1 MRTVKEY
8 LQSIGFNKKPD
19 KKALAIVGQQYNS
32 ISEKDSEEQIK
43 KRIDAMISAFPEY
56 ETRLNNRNIDL
67 DVTVGGK
74 LSAIFECKK
83 LGNKV
88 EMLEYADVNK
98 KALYELIANFKSLYY
113 DQKICPEWLVVSNGR
128 DWFIFNSIP
137 FLRFCENPRVQEY
150 FGTDSNQLPQ
160 IVKSTKGDFYNDISV
175 FFAKN
180 PELLSDFSKHCLYT
194 NEKESI
200 YSFLSRDIFLHQYN
214 PNIGNTLDKQFYGEL
229 LYILGLQERKVDGKK
244 SIVPNDV
251 PHTFC
256 KQIVD
261 QGKDFEQTL
270 ELMVIWLNR
279 ILFLKLF
286 EARLVSFN
294 GKSASFKFFD
304 KSRIRDTAEM
314 ETLFFRVLAVP
325 ENQRS
330 EKKNNENIPYLNSSL
345 FEKKSQEQSVSISNI
360 LGNEEL
366 DYYKGTI
373 LKDRAGNRRTGLIKL
388 LDYLFEFLDAYDFA
402 DDSESFSLISPMVLG
417 LIFEKINGYKDGSYY
432 TPTEIT
438 DYMAKYAIEQTILAK
453 ARNQFHLDY
462 SNFSEFKAQFPR
474 FSEKERKG
482 IEDIIRTLTVVD
494 PAVGSGHFLVS
505 ALNVLL
511 SIWFNFAMIAVPQKY
526 ELKAENGDV
535 QMYENGELFSYRRS
549 DPEGMVFQKAVFQA
563 KEEIIENNLFG
574 VDINTKSVEIACL
587 RLWIELLK
595 NAYYKPD
602 GTMETLPNIDINIK
616 EGDSLY
622 APIPFL
628 DPNFFSYERD
638 LLDYKNAWKQYQN
651 TPDKGAKKAIAEQL
665 VRRRTELKEKIVV
678 DYVQY
683 DDLIWTIDFPQT
695 LNDDGSFRGFD
706 VVVGNPP
713 YIQLQK
719 DGGNLASRYS
729 IKDDKRRNFY
739 ETLEKTGDIYCLFY
753 EQGTKLLREN
763 GILAYITSNKWMC
776 ADYGTKL
783 KDFFLKNNPLL
794 LVDLGP
800 DVFEESAVDTSI
812 LVMSKSKNNNE
823 LKGLKLTTKSELH
836 DFEDLVK
843 RSAAIDEPGD
853 GPWFIG
859 SPAEQELKTRIKR
872 VGKPLEDFGV
882 NMSRGIITGLNEAFV
897 IDTTTKERLCQED
910 PRSIEVIKPLLR
922 GSDIRRWQTNWAE
935 RWVIVIPAG
944 WTNARRKDEQA
955 ECYIAEQQPAVYH
968 YLKSIGDAIEH
979 GTMNV
984 KGQGL
989 YNRDDQGEY
998 WWELR
1003 DCSYYGEF
1011 EKPKIM
1017 YPEFSASPSFLL
1029 DLKGHYSLDTGWFI
1043 TAGSPYLLGIL
1054 NSNVAWWYLRRTA
1067 AQLGHAAFRM
1077 KKTYLHDLPIVE
1089 PDKTSRARIE
1099 TIIQRLA
1106 AQPMQGTALE
1116 RVKWENEVNTEVYHL
1131 YQLTD
1136 DEVALIE
1143 SSVNPEK
1150 ENSLKTQE

>member
-8 LQSIGFNKKPD
+8 LQSIGFNKKLD
-19 KKALAIVGQQYNS
+19 KKAFAIVGQQYNS

-128 DWFIFNSIP
+128 EWFIFNSVP

-229 LYILGLQERKVDGKK
+229 LYILGLQEQKVDGKK

-304 KSRIRDTAEM
+304 KSRIKDTAEM

-345 FEKKSQEQSVSISNI
+345 FEKKSQERDVSISSI

-373 LKDRAGNRRTGLIKL
+373 LKDREGNRRTGSIKL

-474 FSEKERKG
+474 FSEEERNG
-482 IEDIIRTLTVVD
+482 IKDIIRTLTVVD

-511 SIWFNFAMIAVPQKY
+511 SIWFDFAMIAVPQKY
-526 ELKAENGDV
+526 ELKAEKGDV

-616 EGDSLY
+616 EGDSLR
-622 APIPFL
+622 ASMPSL
-628 DPNFFSYERD
+628 DLNLFSYGRD
-638 LLDYKNAWKQYQN
+638 LPDYKKVWKQYQN
-651 TPDKGAKKAIAEQL
+651 TPDKGAKKVIAEQL
-665 VRRRTELKEKIVV
+665 AQKRTELKKKIVGG
-678 DYVQY
+678 DDQY
-683 DDLIWTIDFPQT
+683 DDLIWTIDFPQI

-706 VVVGNPP
+706 VAIGNPP
-713 YIQLQK
+713 YIQLQNN
-719 DGGNLASRYS
+719 GGKLADLYS
-729 IKDDKRRNFY
+729 AMHY
-739 ETLEKTGDIYCLFY
+739 ETLKRTGDIYCLFY

-763 GILAYITSNKWMC
+763 GTLAYITSNKWMRVG
-776 ADYGTKL
+776 YGEKL
-783 KDFFLKNNPLL
+783 RGFFLKNNPLL

-800 DVFEESAVDTSI
+800 DIFDEATVDTNI
-812 LVMSKSKNNNE
+812 LVMSKSRNKNE
-823 LKGLKLTTKSELH
+823 LRGFTLTKDGLDNLAS
-836 DFEDLVK
+836 LVK
-843 RSAAIDEPGD
+843 NETVKIDHPGSD
-853 GPWFIG
+853 SWLIG
-859 SPAEQELKTRIKR
+859 SDAVQQLKQKIERI
-872 VGKPLEDFGV
+872 GKPLKDW
-882 NMSRGIITGLNEAFV
+882 GIHINYGIKTGLNEAFI
-897 IDTTTKERLCQED
+897 IDTATKERLCRKD
-910 PRSIEVIKPLLR
+910 PRSAEVLEPLLR
-922 GSDIRRWQTNWAE
+922 GRGISRYHIEWRGWWLVYVPWHFPLNQDPSIKGVSSVAEAAFRKNYPALYDHLLQYKSSLENRNKAETGIRYEWYALQRFASD
-935 RWVIVIPAG
+935 
-944 WTNARRKDEQA
+944 
-955 ECYIAEQQPAVYH
+955 Y
-968 YLKSIGDAIEH
+968 
-979 GTMNV
+979 V
-984 KGQGL
+984 K
-989 YNRDDQGEY
+989 
-998 WWELR
+998 
-1003 DCSYYGEF
+1003 EF
-1011 EKPKIM
+1011 AKPKITWQRVTKQPTFCLAPPGM
-1017 YPEFSASPSFLL
+1017 YIHDSMAFFTCKER
-1029 DLKGHYSLDTGWFI
+1029 DTSL
-1043 TAGSPYLLGIL
+1043 LLGIL
-1054 NSNVAWWYLRRTA
+1054 NSSVIRFYFEQIAHQYGNTGFLCSNQYVEKLPLVNVSPGERSSIERYVAILIGQPQVPALSSITESKA
-1067 AQLGHAAFRM
+1067 ESAIDQL
-1077 KKTYLHDLPIVE
+1077 V
-1089 PDKTSRARIE
+1089 
-1099 TIIQRLA
+1099 
-1106 AQPMQGTALE
+1106 
-1116 RVKWENEVNTEVYHL
+1116 
-1131 YQLTD
+1131 YQLYDLTPG
-1136 DEVALIE
+1136 EIALIE

-1150 ENSLKTQE
+1150 ENSLKTEE